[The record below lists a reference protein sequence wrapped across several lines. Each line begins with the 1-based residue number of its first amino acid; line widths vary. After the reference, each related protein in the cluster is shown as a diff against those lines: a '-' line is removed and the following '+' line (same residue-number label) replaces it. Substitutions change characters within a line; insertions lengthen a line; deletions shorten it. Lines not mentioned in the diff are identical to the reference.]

1 MTSRAKT
8 HNKNWG
14 PKFGPNDPKS
24 DPKLGVLLLFQVW
37 VISFHG
43 N

>member
-1 MTSRAKT
+1 MTSRGKT

-14 PKFGPNDPKS
+14 PKFGPN